1 MVIGTKMLN
10 HNFFWVNWVNWEN
23 LKVYNMRAI
32 ILVLPKGYYLHEKV
46 SLVYSEAWVSTV

>member
-10 HNFFWVNWVNWEN
+10 HNFFWVNWEN